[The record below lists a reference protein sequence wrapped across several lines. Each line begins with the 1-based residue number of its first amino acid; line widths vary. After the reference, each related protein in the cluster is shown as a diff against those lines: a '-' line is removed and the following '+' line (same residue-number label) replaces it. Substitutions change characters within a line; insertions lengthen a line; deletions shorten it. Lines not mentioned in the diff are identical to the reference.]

1 MYVVYGLLIVTS
13 VSSNKSIDRQQV
25 LEEAASRHR
34 QLKKLMKGRSEAT
47 FDYFTIVKL
56 KALSPNSLYLC

>member
-47 FDYFTIVKL
+47 FDYL
-56 KALSPNSLYLC
+56 QL